1 MTKCDSTNRWV
12 IVRATGVI
20 CVLLPFCCSGWTL
33 KISRDIL
40 DYFCLQGQ
48 TSRVG
53 SQRWYEDGTEDIF
66 TVQRSAQEMD
76 SVSRKRIHL
85 LLVRCVG
92 VQSLPRGEKTPTSKS
107 FLQGRENG
115 GRVALASCF
124 LQSRLFISIIWIL
137 FSLICVQIKENQ
149 RYSSSYWSWQELEV
163 ICHAVFHLP
172 PHRRKQEVRAEGSW
186 SRGELVTLHDGLT
199 GIWSPK

>member
-1 MTKCDSTNRWV
+1 MEQRILSQYRDRHRRW
-12 IVRATGVI
+12 IQ
-20 CVLLPFCCSGWTL
+20 S
-33 KISRDIL
+33 
-40 DYFCLQGQ
+40 
-48 TSRVG
+48 
-53 SQRWYEDGTEDIF
+53 E
-66 TVQRSAQEMD
+66 
-76 SVSRKRIHL
+76 RKRINL

-92 VQSLPRGEKTPTSKS
+92 FQSLPRGEKTSTSNLILFFLIQS
-107 FLQGRENG
+107 FLQWRENG
-115 GRVALASCF
+115 DRVALASCF

-137 FSLICVQIKENQ
+137 FSLIYVQIKENL

-172 PHRRKQEVRAEGSW
+172 PHRRKQEVRAEGSR

>member
-48 TSRVG
+48 TSCVG
-53 SQRWYEDGTEDIF
+53 SQRWYEDGTEDTL

-76 SVSRKRIHL
+76 SVREEKDSFATRPLCRCSISAPRRKNTHFKRFSA
-85 LLVRCVG
+85 V
-92 VQSLPRGEKTPTSKS
+92 K
-107 FLQGRENG
+107 REG

-124 LQSRLFISIIWIL
+124 LQSRLFIPIICIL